1 MNPSYL
7 KTHLLYEWLTAS
19 LLFWICLACFE
30 TSGTILMKVF
40 PAPLGRGSLPSAV
53 DFHYI
58 VAAFSIY
65 ALISIPV
72 ALTLWMSEKIF
83 IRLRNRTTRSLFD
96 LNRMDIFLLFGFGIL
111 WFKWIANLTPYL
123 TDTEHLPY
131 TPYLL
136 IVPLLALHLWITRQV
151 KKTGHYYKIS
161 WTCMI
166 LGTILLSKTG
176 YDVFIDSP
184 LSITLRG
191 LLMVSTV
198 VGGICLSLIFCYLLN
213 QVVSRRFKFNRTYAL
228 LYALL
233 LSIGLL
239 FTIRTMY
246 PPSHFITSLSTP
258 DIPQNDKTSLP
269 KNVIIVLVD
278 CLRADHLQCYGYTRE
293 TSPFLDYLAQ
303 TGVIFENCIAP
314 SSWTIPSVVSLFTGV
329 YPQQHG
335 INSFGPIIPEDLV
348 SLQGTLKN
356 NGVITAA
363 FVTNDFLKPRYGY
376 AKGFSHYYDH
386 YLEQEFKDSVASGLF
401 FFNALLHFKNEL
413 LYPVSVDPGG
423 TRWWSIGSP
432 PFNHEKRSAGRV
444 TEDALQW
451 MRANR
456 DNPFYLYLHYMD
468 VHSPYDTTWYA
479 LFDRKAYNS
488 QDTRERL
495 INTYDGRIAY
505 VDRHIQRIWK
515 ALVKLDI
522 AESTLLIITADH
534 GEELYDHQGTGHCT
548 TLYEE
553 LIRVPLI
560 MVNSLSPGE
569 GRKVKTQIQLIDLPP
584 TIIDFFG
591 LPVPEQME
599 GRSLFSLLNS
609 TEANLLPAY
618 ALSYTTRGR
627 TSLNTEEGRA
637 LWEQKVWD
645 QGIVLESL
653 RSNNEWKIITGND
666 GRMEFYDLK
675 EDPKETTD
683 VKEVEQ
689 SKALDFKERLA
700 EESAE
705 LESYV
710 PGEKKIELSPDTQH
724 RLRALGYL

>member
-7 KTHLLYEWLTAS
+7 KTHSLYEWLIAS

-30 TSGTILMKVF
+30 ASATIIIKTF

-96 LNRMDIFLLFGFGIL
+96 LNRMDILLLFGFGL
-111 WFKWIANLTPYL
+111 LCFKWIANLTVYL
-123 TDTEHLPY
+123 TDSEHLPY

-136 IVPLLALHLWITRQV
+136 IAPLIGLHLWITRHV
-151 KKTGHYYKIS
+151 KKTGHYYRIS
-161 WTCMI
+161 WTCII
-166 LGTILLSKTG
+166 LGTILFSKTG
-176 YDVFIDSP
+176 YDVFINTP
-184 LSITLRG
+184 LSITVRSLFT
-191 LLMVSTV
+191 VSAV
-198 VGGICLSLIFCYLLN
+198 VGGICFSLIFCYLLR
-213 QVVSRRFKFNRTYAL
+213 QVVSRRLKFNRTYAF
-228 LYALL
+228 LYVIL

-246 PPSHFITSLSTP
+246 PPSHVMTPQATP

-278 CLRADHLQCYGYTRE
+278 CLRADHLQCYGYTKE
-293 TSPFLDYLAQ
+293 TSPFLDHLTQ
-303 TGVIFENCIAP
+303 SGVIFENCIAP

-335 INSFGPIIPEDLV
+335 MNTFGPAIPENLV
-348 SLQGTLKN
+348 SFQGTLKN
-356 NGVITAA
+356 NGIITAA
-363 FVTNDFLKPRYGY
+363 FVTNDFLKSRYGY
-376 AKGFSHYYDH
+376 ARGFNHYHEH
-386 YLEQEFKDSVASGLF
+386 YLEQEFKDTVASRLF

-444 TEDALQW
+444 TEDAIQW
-451 MRANR
+451 MRVHK

-468 VHSPYDTTWYA
+468 VHSPYDTTWYT
-479 LFDRKAYNS
+479 LFDRKAYKY
-488 QDTRERL
+488 QDTKERL

-505 VDRHIQRIWK
+505 VDRHIQRIWE
-515 ALVKLDI
+515 ALVETGI
-522 AESTLLIITADH
+522 AESTLLVITADH

-560 MVNSLSPGE
+560 VVNPFFPGG
-569 GRKVKTQIQLIDLPP
+569 GRRVKTQVQLIDLPP
-584 TIIDFFG
+584 TILDFFT
-591 LPVPEQME
+591 LQAPEQMK
-599 GRSLFSLLNS
+599 GRSLLSFLNS
-609 TEANLLPAY
+609 TEATLEPAY

-627 TSLNTEEGRA
+627 KRLTTEEGRI

-653 RSNNEWKIITGND
+653 RSNSQWKIITGND
-666 GRMEFYDLK
+666 GRTELYDLK
-675 EDPKETTD
+675 EDPKETRD
-683 VKEVEQ
+683 VKEAEPGRADDLN
-689 SKALDFKERLA
+689 KRLV

-710 PGEKKIELSPDTQH
+710 PGEKNIELSPDTKN